1 MNKNITYILL
11 SFLAACVVLWQ
22 LLASGYIL
30 TMDMI
35 FGPNMNLVIDGSG
48 FVNTLPTKYL
58 LAFIT
63 YISNGWLAEK
73 ILLLAI
79 FFLLFYLPLHFFKNI
94 FGLRNTQGAEY
105 VASLFFAVNP
115 FVYERFLAGQ
125 WSVLFG
131 YALLVPFGAYLIEF
145 CKNCSYKNIF
155 KILAIVILIG
165 LVSTHILVIS
175 VIVAIFACLANLIGN
190 KDGLIF
196 IKRCLFLGL
205 ALLIC
210 SSYWIIPA
218 ILSNTTPLAT
228 FGPEHWE
235 VFKTAGNG
243 YLGTLGNVLTLHGF
257 WGEHEKWIS
266 RFIIPSDGGWIF
278 MTASMS
284 FFALVFAGVCVG
296 LKDRSLRNKVIFIIS
311 TMLLAIIFSCGIGEG
326 IFRNINLWIFEHITF
341 WSGFRDT
348 EKWSALIV
356 LGYAFFVGLGSMKI
370 LSYFKQPKYSRIVL
384 YVLLAIPLFYTPMML
399 FGFAGQLKAVQYPNS
414 WNEVNSVLKQEKNC
428 RALFLPWHEYYSL
441 KFNNDIL
448 TGNVSR
454 SYFDCDIVRGQN
466 MELDSIMS
474 QGGNGEEYDIIE
486 KLVIDNKANP
496 DNTLELLKERGIMY
510 VIFTGDIVGEDPYK
524 YPFLGSKYSQKVINN
539 GAIDLYRIF

>member
-356 LGYAFFVGLGSMKI
+356 LVYAFFVGLGTMNI
-370 LSYFKQPKYSRIVL
+370 LSYI
-384 YVLLAIPLFYTPMML
+384 
-399 FGFAGQLKAVQYPNS
+399 
-414 WNEVNSVLKQEKNC
+414 
-428 RALFLPWHEYYSL
+428 
-441 KFNNDIL
+441 
-448 TGNVSR
+448 
-454 SYFDCDIVRGQN
+454 
-466 MELDSIMS
+466 
-474 QGGNGEEYDIIE
+474 
-486 KLVIDNKANP
+486 
-496 DNTLELLKERGIMY
+496 
-510 VIFTGDIVGEDPYK
+510 
-524 YPFLGSKYSQKVINN
+524 
-539 GAIDLYRIF
+539 